1 MYLDA
6 SNLYG
11 WAMSQKPPVNEIKWL
26 KKLSKFDECFVK
38 SYDENTDKGYFLEV
52 DVEYPKKMFNLHS
65 NLPFLPE
72 RKKIKKCNKLVYN
85 IHDKKYYV
93 IQIGA
98 LKQALNHR
106 LLVKKVHRIIQ
117 FNQKEWLK
125 PYIDLNTKL
134 RTVVKNYFEKDF
146 FKLMNNA
153 VFRKTMAN
161 VKKQ

>member
-1 MYLDA
+1 MT
-6 SNLYG
+6 
-11 WAMSQKPPVNEIKWL
+11 
-26 KKLSKFDECFVK
+26 KK
-38 SYDENTDKGYFLEV
+38 N
-52 DVEYPKKMFNLHS
+52 
-65 NLPFLPE
+65 
-72 RKKIKKCNKLVYN
+72 
-85 IHDKKYYV
+85 YV
-93 IQIGA
+93 IQIRA
-98 LKQALNHR
+98 LEQALNHR

-134 RTVVKNYFEKDF
+134 RTEVKNYFRKDF